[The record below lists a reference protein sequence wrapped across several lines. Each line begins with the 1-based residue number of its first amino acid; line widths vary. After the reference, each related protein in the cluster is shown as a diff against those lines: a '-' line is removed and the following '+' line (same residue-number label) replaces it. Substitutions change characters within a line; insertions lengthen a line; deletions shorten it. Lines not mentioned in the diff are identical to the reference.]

1 MSYIA
6 LFEFQITHG
15 TSTMQGPIL
24 ISRFKSLQ
32 VLELKKIPTH
42 MLEGLHKLRGQ
53 LRVVTV
59 TRCLHNLQVT
69 NLSAYL

>member
-1 MSYIA
+1 
-6 LFEFQITHG
+6 
-15 TSTMQGPIL
+15 MQGPIL

-59 TRCLHNLQVT
+59 SRCLHTLQVIT
-69 NLSAYL
+69 MVQN